1 MTIVFMFAGALLMYL
16 FLRRYYNKSWDK
28 KLGVE
33 VRLSK
38 SEAVCG
44 DKVDLIETVTNQ
56 KRLPIPILEVKF
68 QVDKELEYL
77 DQNDNH
83 KVTDRNYRDDI
94 FSLLSYQRITRTIPM
109 TCTKRGF
116 YKVDNLQLVSTGIFM
131 NDVCVTQLPVNSSII
146 VYPKQ
151 IDASELDAYVAAI
164 FGQSERASR
173 LNPDPFAFRAV
184 RDYRQDDPF
193 NSINWKASAKSNQL
207 MVNEYNDSLTKSVR
221 IILNV
226 NPRGQL
232 LNERVTEYSISIAS
246 TLSRIFIDQGYD
258 LEFLTNAATNNSQS
272 AYFSPMQGK
281 TQLDAINTYLARV
294 DLKKPSIDCSAF
306 LADQLKELDKSA
318 ICPMTI
324 IISEDCRSGLQD
336 RIEEIT
342 TNSFKNIWILPS
354 LSDEEVSDIY
364 IHADLIPWRV
374 KKI

>member
-56 KRLPIPILEVKF
+56 KRLPLPILEVKF

-272 AYFSPMQGK
+272 AYFSPMQEK
-281 TQLDAINTYLARV
+281 LSLM
-294 DLKKPSIDCSAF
+294 LSIHI
-306 LADQLKELDKSA
+306 LQEL
-318 ICPMTI
+318 T
-324 IISEDCRSGLQD
+324 
-336 RIEEIT
+336 
-342 TNSFKNIWILPS
+342 
-354 LSDEEVSDIY
+354 
-364 IHADLIPWRV
+364 
-374 KKI
+374 

>member
-56 KRLPIPILEVKF
+56 KRLPLPILEVKF

-232 LNERVTEYSISIAS
+232 LNERVT
-246 TLSRIFIDQGYD
+246 
-258 LEFLTNAATNNSQS
+258 
-272 AYFSPMQGK
+272 
-281 TQLDAINTYLARV
+281 
-294 DLKKPSIDCSAF
+294 
-306 LADQLKELDKSA
+306 
-318 ICPMTI
+318 
-324 IISEDCRSGLQD
+324 
-336 RIEEIT
+336 
-342 TNSFKNIWILPS
+342 
-354 LSDEEVSDIY
+354 
-364 IHADLIPWRV
+364 
-374 KKI
+374 